1 MVYLHGFFHWPFLF
15 CILLHFAVQ
24 CSLRWGSLLSLTAP
38 SGCRSHC
45 VPCCLSVSISASRRC
60 LRRTSFEAIHCSTY
74 GFCTLIPVSFYTSFP
89 FQGSSAYPQTW
100 KPLHTSKSI
109 VLYTAQV
116 LPSLQILYKMWQE
129 VLGVI
134 FEHGES
140 SRGKKLVLIY
150 LCSLYQ
156 VRSCAERGKEGTG
169 NCLG

>member
-1 MVYLHGFFHWPFLF
+1 MVSSIGHSFSVSCSTLLSNVHFAGGASCLSLLPLAAGVTVCHVVYL
-15 CILLHFAVQ
+15 C
-24 CSLRWGSLLSLTAP
+24 P
-38 SGCRSHC
+38 SQHPEG
-45 VPCCLSVSISASRRC
+45 C
-60 LRRTSFEAIHCSTY
+60 LRRTPFEAIYCSTY
-74 GFCTLIPVSFYTSFP
+74 GFCTLIPGSFYTSSP

-109 VLYTAQV
+109 VLYTVQV